1 MGIFGGGY
9 MKPGK
14 GVSKNEPKKKG
25 FFLFFDV
32 IIHKFS
38 KFLGANTM
46 LTLTSLIWIFILYI
60 FGGILF
66 TGTGIAQ
73 TIATGLAETS
83 PDMDLQTI
91 YGYTL
96 ATLQFMFA
104 TMVFSLWG
112 SGPSSA
118 AYAYINRCYTRGEH
132 AWIMGDGLDKFKEN
146 FIKGAVVIIVDAVI
160 LVMGTNAVY
169 FYWSLYGET
178 GSTLWMLLSY
188 ITVVV
193 LVLYTMMHPYI
204 YQIMVTF
211 ECSIGSMY
219 KNALLMTLAKLPG
232 NFFILVAEVAITG
245 ILFLIMHP
253 FVAMLAIAVFG
264 LALTRYPGEFYAARV
279 IDRTILKDM
288 KAKKPQIEYIEED
301 E

>member
-32 IIHKFS
+32 IIHKFT

-46 LTLTSLIWIFILYI
+46 LTLTSLIWIFILYL

-73 TIATGLAETS
+73 SVATSLAESS
-83 PDMDLQTI
+83 PDIDLQTT
-91 YGYTL
+91 YSYTL

-104 TMVFSLWG
+104 MTVFSLWG
-112 SGPSSA
+112 SGPASA
-118 AYAYINRCYTRGEH
+118 SYAYINRCYTRGEH
-132 AWIMGDGLDKFKEN
+132 AWVMSDGLDKFKET
-146 FIKGAVVIIVDAVI
+146 FKKGAVVIIVDAII

-188 ITVVV
+188 ITALI

-219 KNALLMTLAKLPG
+219 KNALLITLAKLPC
-232 NFFILVAEVAITG
+232 NFFILLAECAVIG
-245 ILFLIMHP
+245 ILFLVMHP
-253 FVAMLAIAVFG
+253 VVAMIVIAVIG
-264 LALTRYPGEFYAARV
+264 LVLTRYPGEFYAARV
-279 IDRTILKDM
+279 IDRTILKDL
-288 KAKKPQIEYIEED
+288 KSKKPQIEYIEED

>member
-14 GVSKNEPKKKG
+14 GVDKNEPKKKG
-25 FFLFFDV
+25 FFLYFDI
-32 IIHKFS
+32 IIHKFT

-66 TGTGIAQ
+66 TGTGIAEN
-73 TIATGLAETS
+73 IATSLAEAS
-83 PDMDLQTI
+83 PDMDLQTT
-91 YGYTL
+91 YSYTL

-104 TMVFSLWG
+104 ITVFSLWG

-132 AWIMGDGLDKFKEN
+132 AWIMSDGLDKFKEN
-146 FIKGAVVIIVDAVI
+146 FKKGAVVIIVDAIV

-169 FYWSLYGET
+169 FYWSLYNAT
-178 GSTLWMLLSY
+178 ASTLWMLLSY

-211 ECSIGSMY
+211 ECGIGSLY

-232 NFFILVAEVAITG
+232 NFFILLAELAVTG

-253 FVAMLAIAVFG
+253 AVAVLVIAVIG
-264 LALTRYPGEFYAARV
+264 LVLTRYPGEFYAARV

-288 KAKKPQIEYIEED
+288 KTKKPQIEYIEED

>member
-9 MKPGK
+9 LKPGK

-38 KFLGANTM
+38 KFMGANTM
-46 LTLTSLIWIFILYI
+46 LTLTSLIWVFILYI

-66 TGTGIAQ
+66 TGTGIADN
-73 TIATGLAETS
+73 IANILTETS
-83 PDMDLQTI
+83 SDMDFQTI
-91 YGYTL
+91 YSYSL

-104 TMVFSLWG
+104 TAVFSLWG

-118 AYAYINRCYTRGEH
+118 AYAYINRSFTRGEH
-132 AWIMGDGLDKFKEN
+132 AWIMSDGVDKFKEN
-146 FIKGAVVIIVDAVI
+146 FKKGAVVVIVDAVI
-160 LVMGTNAVY
+160 LVLGTNAVY
-169 FYWSLYGET
+169 FYGSLYGST

-188 ITVVV
+188 ITV
-193 LVLYTMMHPYI
+193 LVLAIYTMMHPYM

-219 KNALLMTLAKLPG
+219 KNALLITLAKLPG
-232 NFFILVAEVAITG
+232 NFFILLAETAVIVL
-245 ILFLIMHP
+245 LFLVIHP
-253 FVAMLAIAVFG
+253 VVAMLAIMIIG
-264 LALTRYPGEFYAARV
+264 LIFTRYPGEFYAARV
-279 IDRTILKDM
+279 IEKTILKDM